1 VILLKKVKIVIFDSK
16 NYINW
21 LTLSRFDSIIYTIKG
36 EPVMTNYMCSPS
48 YSITIRVE
56 IENRIGMFA
65 KIAMA
70 ISSAGGDLGAVDIV
84 RAEKGNLIRDITVN
98 ARDSEHEKMIVKA
111 IKTISG
117 VKVLRSMDRTFTAH
131 EGGKIEVRNKLPV
144 RDRNDL
150 SKVYTPGVARVCM
163 DIHHNPQH
171 AYRYTIKGN
180 SVAVVS
186 DGTAVLGL
194 GDIGPAA
201 ALPVMEG
208 KAMIFKEFGGIDAFP
223 IVLATKDVDEIVN
236 TVKCISPAFGGIN
249 LEDISAPRCFEV
261 ETRLRKMLDIPV
273 FHDDQHGT
281 AVVAL
286 AALINVSRL
295 LKRDLKKMKVV
306 TVGAGAA
313 GTAITKMLLASGV
326 KDIIVCDRAGT
337 VYSGRKGMDSSKRA
351 LAKVTNPRLVR
362 GTISEALKG
371 ADVFIG
377 VSAPN
382 LITADDIRK
391 MAKNPVVFALANPDP
406 EISPEEAMP
415 LVRIMATGR
424 SDYPNQIN
432 NMLGFPGIFRGLL
445 DVRARGVNEAVKLA
459 AARAIAHSVEAS
471 DLHED
476 YIIPSPF
483 DRKVVDLVADAVA
496 DAARKTGLAPK

>member
-1 VILLKKVKIVIFDSK
+1 MADACSTEFS
-16 NYINW
+16 
-21 LTLSRFDSIIYTIKG
+21 
-36 EPVMTNYMCSPS
+36 CSPS

-65 KIAMA
+65 RIATA
-70 ISSAGGDLGAVDIV
+70 ISSAGGDLGSVDIV
-84 RAEKGNLIRDITVN
+84 RVEKGKIIRDITVN
-98 ARDSEHEKMIVKA
+98 ARNEEHEKAIVKA
-111 IKTISG
+111 IRTVAG
-117 VKVLRSMDRTFTAH
+117 VKVLRVSDRTFFAH
-131 EGGKIEVRNKLPV
+131 EGGKIEIRNKLPV

-163 DIHHNPQH
+163 DIYHNREH

-194 GDIGPAA
+194 GDIGPEA

-208 KAMIFKEFGGIDAFP
+208 KAMIFKEFANVDAFP
-223 IVLATKDVDEIVN
+223 LVLNTKDVDEIVE
-236 TVKCISPAFGGIN
+236 TVKNIAPAFGGIN

-261 ETRLRKMLDIPV
+261 ESRLRKMLDIPV

-295 LKRDLKKMKVV
+295 LKRDLRKFRVV
-306 TVGAGAA
+306 VVGAGAA
-313 GTAITKMLLASGV
+313 GTAVTKILLASGIR
-326 KDIIVCDRAGT
+326 DIIVCDKSGTLYAG
-337 VYSGRKGMDSSKRA
+337 RRQDMDPPRRV
-351 LAKVTNPRLVR
+351 LAKETNPRMVK
-362 GTISEALKG
+362 GSIADAMKG
-371 ADVFIG
+371 ANVFIG

-382 LITADDIRK
+382 VITADDVRT
-391 MAKNPVVFALANPDP
+391 MAKDPVVFALANPDP

-459 AARAIAHSVEAS
+459 AARAIAHSVEMQ

-483 DRKVVDLVADAVA
+483 DRRVAGIVAAAVSEVA
-496 DAARKTGLAPK
+496 KKTGLAR

>member
-1 VILLKKVKIVIFDSK
+1 MKDICVSGL
-16 NYINW
+16 
-21 LTLSRFDSIIYTIKG
+21 R
-36 EPVMTNYMCSPS
+36 CSPS

-70 ISSAGGDLGAVDIV
+70 ISNAGGDLGSVDIV
-84 RAEKGNLIRDITVN
+84 RVEKGKIIRDVTAN
-98 ARDSEHEKMIVKA
+98 AQNEDHEKAIVKGIRA
-111 IKTISG
+111 IAG
-117 VKVLRSMDRTFTAH
+117 VKVLRIMDRTFLAH
-131 EGGKIEVRNKLPV
+131 EGGKIEVKNKLPM

-163 DIHHNPQH
+163 DIYQNKEH

-194 GDIGPAA
+194 GDIGPEA

-208 KAMIFKEFGGIDAFP
+208 KAMIFKEFAGIDAFP
-223 IVLATKDVDEIVN
+223 IVLATKDIDEIVT
-236 TVKCISPAFGGIN
+236 TVKNLAPTFGGIN
-249 LEDISAPRCFEV
+249 LEDFAAPHCFEV

-295 LKRDLKKMKVV
+295 LKRDLKKFKIVV
-306 TVGAGAA
+306 VGAGAA
-313 GTAITKMLLASGV
+313 GTAVTKIMLASGV
-326 KDIIVCDRAGT
+326 RDIIVCDRTGAL
-337 VYSGRKGMDSSKRA
+337 YSGRKGWMDHAKRE
-351 LAKVTNPRLVR
+351 LAKITNPRRVK
-362 GTISEALKG
+362 GSISDAMKG

-377 VSAPN
+377 LSAPN
-382 LITADDIRK
+382 VITADDIRR
-391 MAKNPVVFALANPDP
+391 MVKNPVVFALANPDP
-406 EISPEEAMP
+406 EIAPEEALP

-459 AARAIAHSVEAS
+459 AAKAIAHSIEAEE
-471 DLHED
+471 LHED

-483 DRKVVDLVADAVA
+483 DRKVPVHVAAAVA
-496 DAARKTGLAPK
+496 ETARKTGLVK